1 MIRPGGNDVRTLF
14 LASILLIS
22 CATQPYRTGNFD
34 PWTPPTDM
42 NLNAFLAYLVTEGS
56 SWILSQREILRPT
69 STTLSVDYRD
79 RYAAYFRPKTLDAVR
94 HQLVD
99 IIENPGFYDE
109 LSERGLDIPLD
120 FSRMDGIA
128 FVDTISI
135 SRQNLREVDL
145 TRLLFHECVHVAQ
158 YRYLGVAEFVSQYV
172 DGWAN
177 GGFNYFA
184 IPLEIQAYELEQ
196 RFSRG
201 EIFSVEDAVAE
212 SFDRS

>member
-1 MIRPGGNDVRTLF
+1 
-14 LASILLIS
+14 
-22 CATQPYRTGNFD
+22 
-34 PWTPPTDM
+34 M

-79 RYAAYFRPKTLDAVR
+79 RYVAYFRPKTLDAVR

-135 SRQNLREVDL
+135 SRQNLRELDL

-212 SFDRS
+212 SFDQS